1 MFWYEMTCNAVRI
14 RTLKRSPNDPTI
26 NNFTC
31 KHLQQFRPG
40 GTKIEVWRRLGG
52 FLGRFVGV
60 LGLLGS
66 SCGSRGVCRERLGRI
81 LGRFGGVQKAFWG
94 VLGVSCMRLRVSWGL
109 LDPSCGHLGNV
120 SGRLG
125 GILCLTFMPNGG

>member
-1 MFWYEMTCNAVRI
+1 MVLE
-14 RTLKRSPNDPTI
+14 
-26 NNFTC
+26 
-31 KHLQQFRPG
+31 
-40 GTKIEVWRRLGG
+40 
-52 FLGRFVGV
+52 RFAGV

-81 LGRFGGVQKAFWG
+81 LGRLGGVQKAFWG

-120 SGRLG
+120 LGRLG
-125 GILCLTFMPNGG
+125 GILCLTFMPNSG